1 MSTVRAS
8 RLSIEFFSDGSISV
22 NVESSVIQVKSAGQ
36 IASQLK
42 SL

>member
-1 MSTVRAS
+1 MVPDVCATYHEVLQAH
-8 RLSIEFFSDGSISV
+8 LW
-22 NVESSVIQVKSAGQ
+22 NVESSVIQVKSVEQ